1 MQQKKRYRQL
11 RKSKR
16 SPLLEM
22 QEQPFKRLFFFCKN
36 RQLRDTDQKPPTAQ
50 ARVKNL
56 QLCRFRPKTVNSPD
70 SDQKSAFCQENVL
83 SVSIWSGSGG

>member
-22 QEQPFKRLFFFCKN
+22 QEQPFKRLFFFAKTDSCEIQIKN
-36 RQLRDTDQKPPTAQ
+36 RQQRRPGSKTSSCAGSDQKP
-50 ARVKNL
+50 
-56 QLCRFRPKTVNSPD
+56 
-70 SDQKSAFCQENVL
+70 
-83 SVSIWSGSGG
+83 